1 MLEKRVAIN
10 TSSARGVG
18 HAVLL
23 LGAIH
28 AILNMEESRSEPGDG
43 AASGPQKCSTT
54 SLDDDANGA
63 PVVAAEAVHVV
74 IALEPKGGEDASEA
88 VMEAVEESPSG
99 AGAPTLQEPSVSD
112 LPPPASPVA
121 ASSAAAEGTP
131 ASSFNELLSSKIKFV
146 KTPLQTKP
154 VPQTVYASNG
164 AQASKA
170 AGKVVFRMDE
180 LRQMGKAAVRKE
192 STWPEVLAGQYKEC
206 VCFDAESVPSSSPF
220 LPPPSPPSPPPH
232 TRMLS
237 TYPRIKHFS

>member
-1 MLEKRVAIN
+1 
-10 TSSARGVG
+10 
-18 HAVLL
+18 
-23 LGAIH
+23 
-28 AILNMEESRSEPGDG
+28 MEESRSEPGDG
-43 AASGPQKCSTT
+43 AAGGPQKCSTIT
-54 SLDDDANGA
+54 SLDDANGA

-74 IALEPKGGEDASEA
+74 VALEPKGGEDASEA

-121 ASSAAAEGTP
+121 AASSSAAEGTP

-154 VPQTVYASNG
+154 VPQTDYASNG

-206 VCFDAESVPSSSPF
+206 VCFDADSVAAFVSF
-220 LPPPSPPSPPPH
+220 LTAPLAPLHPPPPPH
-232 TRMLS
+232 THTYILS
-237 TYPRIKHFS
+237 AYT